1 MDILKNKIKFLSLI
15 HSNNKLNL
23 LFIGILIYSL
33 SAIYINN
40 YNEFLLTLSILICIK
55 ITHMYMELGEHFKT
69 LDYSKWLLFK
79 NNTFI
84 KRILKYSI
92 YVFTLFIT
100 YISITSIFNFY
111 ITESILIKFISFITL
126 IFVFTIILI
135 YYKLLIKFKQ

>member
-1 MDILKNKIKFLSLI
+1 
-15 HSNNKLNL
+15 
-23 LFIGILIYSL
+23 
-33 SAIYINN
+33 
-40 YNEFLLTLSILICIK
+40 
-55 ITHMYMELGEHFKT
+55 MELGEHFKT